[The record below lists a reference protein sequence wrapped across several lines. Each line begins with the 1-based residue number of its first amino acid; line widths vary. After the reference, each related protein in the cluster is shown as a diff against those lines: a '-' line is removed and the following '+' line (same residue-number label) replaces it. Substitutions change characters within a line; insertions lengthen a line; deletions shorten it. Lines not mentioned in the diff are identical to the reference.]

1 VSRIKRR
8 DNKRMEIRLVKIE
21 TITSLHA
28 NMTLQPEFNNVVI
41 LSSKKSSS
49 QARVFLG
56 LEHASASIS
65 AELFAT
71 ASCVLSPLK
80 GVKVHSGEHELNALR
95 RQLRIKCWVWQCAT
109 VKWNKW
115 GPPSVGKDK

>member
-1 VSRIKRR
+1 
-8 DNKRMEIRLVKIE
+8 MKIE

-65 AELFAT
+65 AKLFAT
-71 ASCVLSPLK
+71 ASCVSSPLK
-80 GVKVHSGEHELNALR
+80 GVKVHSSEHELNALR
-95 RQLRIKCWVWQCAT
+95 RQLRIKCWVWQCAI